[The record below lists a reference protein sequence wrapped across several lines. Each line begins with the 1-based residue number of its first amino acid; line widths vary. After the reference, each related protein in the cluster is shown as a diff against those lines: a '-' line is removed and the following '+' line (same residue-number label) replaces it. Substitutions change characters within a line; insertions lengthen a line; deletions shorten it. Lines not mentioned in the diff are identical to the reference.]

1 MDAGYFDGSWMLDIR
16 QRLGEWEPK
25 REREMACWPSS
36 AAVFS
41 SKSTSLKLP
50 DMQSSGADH
59 QLLRGGIFQFA
70 YPCCDSMQTFPDWP
84 KCFHTISSPQCHMV
98 DILSNAIVREPG
110 KLLRSSPQKN
120 SIGPSSVTAMSQFD
134 PET

>member
-59 QLLRGGIFQFA
+59 QQLRGA
-70 YPCCDSMQTFPDWP
+70 YFNSRTPVAIPCKPFLTWP